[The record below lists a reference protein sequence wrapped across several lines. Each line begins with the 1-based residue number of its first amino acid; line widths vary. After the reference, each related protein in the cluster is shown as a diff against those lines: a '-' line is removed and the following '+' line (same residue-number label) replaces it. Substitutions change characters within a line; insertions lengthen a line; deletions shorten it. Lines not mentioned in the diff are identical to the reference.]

1 MRTTPPT
8 ITPPPSIED
17 FDLDFPADDE
27 RETHLYLRAVCG
39 ETQRDRTVEAEAKE
53 PARADRIVS
62 DAALSADEA
71 ARNEHRRRVVA
82 PFLMLLALGL
92 LFAAGWSC

>member
-1 MRTTPPT
+1 MTTPT
-8 ITPPPSIED
+8 IITPPPSIEE

-39 ETQRDRTVEAEAKE
+39 EDSTVEAEAKE

-82 PFLMLLALGL
+82 PLLMLLALGL
-92 LFAAGWSC
+92 LSAAGWSC